1 MKTLNS
7 CLKHLFLVLS
17 AGLIL
22 LPLWMVI
29 SVAGTQNTDV
39 IGSTAPL
46 YPNISLLFQH
56 LDEVLFKGVLGLP
69 PYIDLLWRSFVM
81 ATSIAIGKIVLSIC
95 SAYAIVY
102 FRLPFKRFFFVV
114 IFLTLMLPIEVRMLP
129 SYQIIVDFHMI
140 NSYTGL
146 ILPVIASATATLFF
160 KQFFET
166 IPVELLE
173 AARLDNAGYF
183 RFLFKIVFP
192 LSKTNIAAI
201 FLIMFV
207 YGWNQYL
214 WPLMITSN
222 PSFYTITMSLSQI
235 STSLDSQPLWWQ
247 AMAGTLV
254 STIPVIILMIAMQK
268 FFVKG
273 LIQTEK

>member
-1 MKTLNS
+1 MAASIAVGK
-7 CLKHLFLVLS
+7 
-17 AGLIL
+17 IL
-22 LPLWMVI
+22 L
-29 SVAGTQNTDV
+29 
-39 IGSTAPL
+39 
-46 YPNISLLFQH
+46 SL
-56 LDEVLFKGVLGLP
+56 
-69 PYIDLLWRSFVM
+69 
-81 ATSIAIGKIVLSIC
+81 C

-129 SYQIIVDFHMI
+129 SYQIIVDFNML

-183 RFLFKIVFP
+183 RFMFKIVLP

-214 WPLMITSN
+214 WPLMITSK

-254 STIPVIILMIAMQK
+254 STIPVVVLMISMQK
-268 FFVKG
+268 FFVKR
-273 LIQTEK
+273 LNSNRKVMDHCYAHYPKFK

>member
-1 MKTLNS
+1 MKILNR
-7 CLKHLFLVLS
+7 CLKHLFLIVS

-46 YPNISLLFQH
+46 YPNVSLLIQH
-56 LDEVLFKGVLGLP
+56 LNEVLFKGVLGLP

-81 ATSIAIGKIVLSIC
+81 AASIAVGKILLSLC

-129 SYQIIVDFHMI
+129 SYQIIVDFNML

-183 RFLFKIVFP
+183 RFMFKIVLP

-214 WPLMITSN
+214 WPLMITSK

-254 STIPVIILMIAMQK
+254 STIPVVVLMISMQK

>member
-1 MKTLNS
+1 MKTLS
-7 CLKHLFLVLS
+7 HCFKHLFLILA

-22 LPLWMVI
+22 LPFWMVI
-29 SVAGTQNTDV
+29 SVAGSHNSD
-39 IGSTAPL
+39 IMGSTAPL
-46 YPNISLLFQH
+46 WPNVPLLFHHMYQ
-56 LDEVLFKGVLGLP
+56 VLFEGVSGLP
-69 PYIDLLWRSFVM
+69 PYVGLLWRSFLM
-81 ATSIAIGKIVLSIC
+81 ASGIAIGKIMLSIC

-102 FRLPFKRFFFVV
+102 FRLPFKRMFFVL

-129 SYQIIVDFHMI
+129 SYQIIVNLHLL

-173 AARLDNAGYF
+173 AARLDNAGYL
-183 RFLFKIVFP
+183 RFLFKIVLP

-214 WPLMITSN
+214 WPLMITSK
-222 PSFYTITMSLSQI
+222 PDFYTIIMSLSQL
-235 STSLDSQPLWWQ
+235 SASVNSQPEWWQ

-254 STIPVIILMIAMQK
+254 STIPVITLMVVMQK